1 MKRIAFAV
9 FALVAC
15 CASPAWAETLPL
27 ITGLPAT
34 YTPGVPFTFNL
45 SVPPLPDFN
54 SYTLEL
60 VFTTEPINPP
70 LFAEGSAAVA
80 NYVYPDAVGFT
91 STLNTFVDT
100 NQVVLTISDT
110 TAPAVTVTPGTN
122 DQLATIT
129 VTPDATLTG
138 PIQLS
143 IGVDSLFSY
152 STEQR
157 EYPFLEDIPTI
168 NQADPANPVPA
179 PAGAVLFAIGGL
191 ALWARAR
198 K

>member
-1 MKRIAFAV
+1 MKRMAFAV
-9 FALVAC
+9 IALVAC
-15 CASPAWAETLPL
+15 CAAPARAETLPL

-34 YTPGVPFTFNL
+34 YTPGTPFTFTL

-54 SYTLEL
+54 SYSLEL

-80 NYVYPDAVGFT
+80 NYVFPDAVGFT
-91 STLNTFVDT
+91 STLSTFVDT

-110 TAPAVTVTPGTN
+110 TAPGVLVTPGTN

-129 VTPDATLTG
+129 VTPGADLTG

-143 IGVDSLFSY
+143 IGIDSLFSY
-152 STEQR
+152 STEQG
-157 EYPFLEDIPTI
+157 EYPFLEGIPPI
-168 NQADPANPVPA
+168 EQSAPPAPVPA
-179 PAGAVLFAIGGL
+179 PAGAVLFALGGL
-191 ALWARAR
+191 ALWARVR